1 MSDVGSV
8 YSLSMWGSLLHWSF
22 QCIQQTVKMVI
33 IHKPSLYFALVEKS
47 SQNSRV
53 SSLPGVIDNH
63 GRLDDL
69 IQIEC
74 VKSAVTL

>member
-1 MSDVGSV
+1 MGVVIVTLVLSV
-8 YSLSMWGSLLHWSF
+8 HSTNRKDGYYSQTKFILCFGGEILSKF
-22 QCIQQTVKMVI
+22 TC
-33 IHKPSLYFALVEKS
+33 FF
-47 SQNSRV
+47 N
-53 SSLPGVIDNH
+53 LPGVIDNH